1 MIINHSLITIIRNHF
16 LQQVRFREDSLGLR
30 DIFTYLGNAQVSLAA
45 VLGQTILNTHARTA
59 LRKIHTSLNE
69 ELSC

>member
-45 VLGQTILNTHARTA
+45 LLGQT
-59 LRKIHTSLNE
+59 KIGKIEYPNYTLFYIII
-69 ELSC
+69 